1 MGAPALLAKI
11 MMAKKITLVKK
22 SLECSLTCI
31 VIKKSTF
38 DFFISSRTIFWD
50 DILGRKFY
58 MIQVHYSK
66 VWTWSWDLSKTLI
79 YTNQKQSH
87 IFCHN
92 IPKYH
97 PGGDEKGSIE
107 KPAPPFKTDTIEKVA
122 SKVFQKFI
130 VYKQIGKDNSS
141 QNKKYTFK
149 MQLTLHLQLWWKG
162 LLPWHLVSEEV
173 LTPPRNNKMDLVN
186 VLVLKRK
193 TNTRSSLVK
202 TKDQKF
208 YILFSFID
216 ISKYGFHKFVQ
227 QA

>member
-1 MGAPALLAKI
+1 MI
-11 MMAKKITLVKK
+11 VRLVKRPWFTQIK
-22 SLECSLTCI
+22 NSLTFF
-31 VIKKSTF
+31 VITSQN
-38 DFFISSRTIFWD
+38 I
-50 DILGRKFY
+50 ILEEMKRA
-58 MIQVHYSK
+58 
-66 VWTWSWDLSKTLI
+66 
-79 YTNQKQSH
+79 
-87 IFCHN
+87 
-92 IPKYH
+92 
-97 PGGDEKGSIE
+97 IE